1 MNKGIQIIGPK
12 VEGSEKVL
20 TKESLAFVE
29 RLHRKFNKT
38 RMDLLAYRA
47 ERQEKFDAGNL
58 PDFLP
63 ETESVRRENWKV
75 APTPADLQKRWV
87 EITGPAEKK
96 MIINALNSGANVFM
110 ADFEDSLSPTWSN
123 IIHGQINL
131 IDAVR
136 RTLAFTSPEGKSY
149 SLHESLATLLV
160 RPRGW
165 HLIEKHALVDNEPVS
180 ASFFDFGLYFFH
192 NAKELLS
199 RKTGPYFYLAKTES
213 HREIRLWN
221 DVFNFS
227 EDELGILRGTIRA
240 TVLIETLPAVFEMDE
255 ILYELK
261 DHASGLNA
269 GRWDYLFSMIKKLRR
284 RKDRMFPDRAQVT
297 MQVPF
302 MKAYTE
308 LLVKTCHHREAYAM
322 GGMASFIPSRK
333 NPEINETVL
342 KKIQDDK
349 LRETEQGFD
358 GTWVAHPDLVSI
370 AMEVFQKALG
380 TKAHQKDKL
389 REDVQSTAAQL
400 LNTTVPDGAIT
411 EAGFR
416 TNVDVALQYMNAWL
430 TGNGAAAIYNLM
442 EDTATAEISR
452 SQIWQWIQS
461 GAKLKDGR
469 PITKALYETIKAEE
483 YAKMGGDGSGRLKE
497 AAEILDSLIKSD
509 EFTEFLTLIAYQ
521 YLD

>member
-1 MNKGIQIIGPK
+1 MNKGIQVIGPK
-12 VEGSEKVL
+12 VEGSENIL
-20 TKESLAFVE
+20 TKDALAFIE
-29 RLHRKFNKT
+29 RIHRKFNQT

-47 ERQEKFDAGNL
+47 ERQEKFDAGSL

-63 ETESVRRENWKV
+63 ETEFFRRENWKV
-75 APTPADLQKRWV
+75 ASTPTDLQKRWV
-87 EITGPAEKK
+87 EITGPTDKK

-123 IIHGQINL
+123 IIHGQLNL
-131 IDAVR
+131 INAVR

-149 SLHESLATLLV
+149 RLLENLATLLV

-165 HLIEKHALVDNEPVS
+165 HLFEKHVLVDNVPVS
-180 ASFFDFGLYFFH
+180 ASLFDFGLYFFH
-192 NAKELLS
+192 NAKELIL

-227 EDELGILRGTIRA
+227 QDELGIPRGTIRA

-255 ILYELK
+255 ILYELR

-284 RKDRMFPDRAQVT
+284 HKDKIFPDRAQVT
-297 MQVPF
+297 MRVPF
-302 MKAYTE
+302 MRAYTE
-308 LLVKTCHHREAYAM
+308 LLVKTCHCRGAYAM
-322 GGMASFIPSRK
+322 GGMAAFIPSRK
-333 NPEINETVL
+333 NLEINEAVL
-342 KKIQDDK
+342 KKVQDDK

-358 GTWVAHPDLVSI
+358 GTWVAHPDLVSV
-370 AMEVFQKALG
+370 AMEVFQKVLG
-380 TKAHQKDKL
+380 AKAHQKDNL
-389 REDVQSTAAQL
+389 REDVHSTTAQL
-400 LNTTVPDGAIT
+400 LDTTVPDGSIT

-416 TNVDVALQYMNAWL
+416 TNIDVALQYLNSWL

-461 GAKLKDGR
+461 GANLNDGR
-469 PITKALYETIKAEE
+469 PITKALYETIRAEE
-483 YAKMGGDGSGRLKE
+483 YTKLGGDGTGRLKE
-497 AAEILDSLIKSD
+497 AAEILDTLIESD
-509 EFTEFLTLIAYQ
+509 TFTEFLTLIAYR
-521 YLD
+521 YLE

>member
-12 VEGSEKVL
+12 VEGTEKIL
-20 TKESLAFVE
+20 TKETLAFVE
-29 RLHRKFNKT
+29 RLHCKFDKI
-38 RMDLLAYRA
+38 RMDLLANRA
-47 ERQEKFDAGNL
+47 KRQENFDAGML

-75 APTPADLQKRWV
+75 ASTPTDLQKRWV

-110 ADFEDSLSPTWSN
+110 ADFEDALSPTWSN
-123 IIHGQINL
+123 IIQGQLYL

-149 SLHESLATLLV
+149 RLRENLATLLV

-165 HLIEKHALVDNEPVS
+165 HLVEKHALVDNVPVS
-180 ASFFDFGLYFFH
+180 ASLFDFGLYFFH

-227 EDELGILRGTIRA
+227 QDELGIARGTIRA

-255 ILYELK
+255 ILYELR

-284 RKDRMFPDRAQVT
+284 HKDKTFPDRAQIT
-297 MQVPF
+297 MRVPY
-302 MKAYTE
+302 MRAYTD
-308 LLVKTCHHREAYAM
+308 LLVKTCHHRGAYAM
-322 GGMASFIPSRK
+322 GGMAAFIPNRK
-333 NPEINETVL
+333 NLDINEAVL
-342 KKIQDDK
+342 KKVQDDK
-349 LRETEQGFD
+349 LRETQQGFD
-358 GTWVAHPDLVSI
+358 GTWVAHPDLVSV
-370 AMEVFQKALG
+370 AMEVFQKMLG
-380 TKAHQKDKL
+380 TKSHQKDNL
-389 REDVQSTAAQL
+389 REDGQSTAAQL
-400 LNTTVPDGAIT
+400 LNTTVPDGSIT

-416 TNVDVALQYMNAWL
+416 TNIDIALQYLNSWL
-430 TGNGAAAIYNLM
+430 TGNGAAAIYDLM

-461 GAKLKDGR
+461 GAKLNDGR
-469 PITKALYETIKAEE
+469 PITKALYETIRAEE
-483 YAKMGGDGSGRLKE
+483 YAKLGGDGSSRLKE
-497 AAEILDSLIKSD
+497 AAKILDTLIKGD
-509 EFTEFLTLIAYQ
+509 EFIEFLTLLAYQ